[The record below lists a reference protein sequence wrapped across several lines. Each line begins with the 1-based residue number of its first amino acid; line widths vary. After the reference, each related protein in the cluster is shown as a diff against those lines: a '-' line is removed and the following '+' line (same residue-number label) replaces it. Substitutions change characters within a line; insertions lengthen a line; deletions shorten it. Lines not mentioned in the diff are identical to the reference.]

1 MTHTLGAPSS
11 PIFPF
16 ACEVESIIIEELDV
30 EFEHKVEHEES
41 SVIFWLVVTFSDFC
55 DDSNG

>member
-1 MTHTLGAPSS
+1 
-11 PIFPF
+11 
-16 ACEVESIIIEELDV
+16 
-30 EFEHKVEHEES
+30 VEHEES

>member
-1 MTHTLGAPSS
+1 LLIKIGLLTHTLGAPSS

-41 SVIFWLVVTFSDFC
+41 SVIF
-55 DDSNG
+55 